1 MIRIRLSH
9 SERERVKLTF
19 KTTSDARLR
28 ARCQAVLMAARGRAR
43 QQIAEDLG
51 SHRSSVHRWLRAY
64 EQGGLEGLVIQWGPG
79 QPGRIPEALAPH
91 IVAWVKGGPQ
101 SCGLN
106 RANWTYA
113 ELADH
118 LYKTHGIRVGE
129 TAMRTFCHR
138 QGIRPYRP
146 TYRYLR
152 ADPERQAAA
161 RETLAALKKSA
172 SGRVRSFEPGR
183 GTLSAGPHAAHDARR
198 QRPPAGGG
206 ELG

>member
-1 MIRIRLSH
+1 M
-9 SERERVKLTF
+9 
-19 KTTSDARLR
+19 
-28 ARCQAVLMAARGRAR
+28 
-43 QQIAEDLG
+43 
-51 SHRSSVHRWLRAY
+51 
-64 EQGGLEGLVIQWGPG
+64 IQWGPG
-79 QPGRIPEALAPH
+79 QPGRIPEPLAPI

-138 QGIRPYRP
+138 HGIRPYRP

-152 ADPERQAAA
+152 ADPERQASA
-161 RETLAALKKSA
+161 REALAALKKS
-172 SGRVRSFEPGR
+172 
-183 GTLSAGPHAAHDARR
+183 
-198 QRPPAGGG
+198 
-206 ELG
+206 